1 MNKFGLLYLIAFY
14 PHRQEYFVIAQSRHD
29 LTPLVRFET
38 HLCSV
43 YVDIPEGLDL
53 RLVNIWVPS
62 TFILI
67 V

>member
-1 MNKFGLLYLIAFY
+1 MNKFGLSYFITFY
-14 PHRQEYFVIAQSRHD
+14 PHRQKYFIIAQSRHD

-38 HLCSV
+38 HLRCV
-43 YVDIPEGLDL
+43 YVELDL

-62 TFILI
+62 TFNLI